1 MMFLCLTKTVRNLF
15 VVNFLLTEDKKN
27 VIISIVIT
35 LCIKLIL
42 CTISVGEISE
52 RLSSSI
58 IFRSVGQILLFDNT
72 TSLSNKAKQK
82 EDEDE
87 DEDEDEE
94 LIFKTK
100 ADVNVFN

>member
-1 MMFLCLTKTVRNLF
+1 MLLFL
-15 VVNFLLTEDKKN
+15 
-27 VIISIVIT
+27 VIT

-72 TSLSNKAKQK
+72 TSLSDKAKQ
-82 EDEDE
+82 EEDE